1 MAILQNL
8 KRALSGVLAL
18 ALMASP
24 VYALEG
30 PILVFGGT
38 AGTGL
43 ETVKVLRSKGIDVTV
58 FVRPTSNR
66 EPLDPLGVSYVV
78 GDALNLADVHRAFAA
93 DRFTTVISSLGGR
106 RGEPRPDYVG
116 NRNITDA
123 AVAAGVRRAIQVTAI
138 GAGERNRAKPEADAS
153 FMRQVMYEK
162 TRGEDHLIA
171 SGLDYT
177 LIRPGGLTD
186 GPPSG
191 NGIMVEEYVEG
202 SVNRSDV
209 ALMIVKALEDDS
221 TIGKAYSVIDGGKRH
236 AFEEY

>member
-1 MAILQNL
+1 MPIRKLL
-8 KRALSGVLAL
+8 KLVVALVTSVLVVMPAAL
-18 ALMASP
+18 
-24 VYALEG
+24 ALEG

-43 ETVKVLRSKGIDVTV
+43 ETVKLLRARGIPVTV

-66 EPLDPLGVSYVV
+66 APLEPLGVSFVV
-78 GDALNLADVHRAFAA
+78 GDALNMADVGAAFATGSFKA
-93 DRFTTVISSLGGR
+93 VISSLGGR

-123 AVAAGVRRAIQVTAI
+123 AVAAHVRRAIQVTAI
-138 GAGERNRAKPEADAS
+138 GAGGRNRAKPPEDAS

-162 TRGEDHLIA
+162 TRGEDHMIA

-177 LIRPGGLTD
+177 MIRPGGLTD
-186 GPPSG
+186 GPPTG
-191 NGIMVEEYVEG
+191 NGIMIEDYAEG

-209 ALMIVKALEDDS
+209 ALMNIKALEDDS
-221 TIGKAYSVIDGGKRH
+221 TIGKAYSVID
-236 AFEEY
+236 AN

>member
-1 MAILQNL
+1 MHFIQWIGRILAIVATAMIGMTP
-8 KRALSGVLAL
+8 AL
-18 ALMASP
+18 
-24 VYALEG
+24 ALEG

-43 ETVKVLRSKGIDVTV
+43 ETVKLLRERGIEVTV

-66 EPLDPLGVSYVV
+66 VPLESLGVSYVV
-78 GDALNLADVHRAFAA
+78 GDALNMDDVEAAFASGN
-93 DRFTTVISSLGGR
+93 FTTVISSLGGR

-138 GAGERNRAKPEADAS
+138 GAGARNRAKPPEGAS

-162 TRGEDHLIA
+162 TRGEDHMIA

-186 GPPSG
+186 GPPTG
-191 NGIMVEEYVEG
+191 NGIMDEEYVEG

-209 ALMIVKALEDDS
+209 ALMILKALEDDS

-236 AFEEY
+236 SFEEY